1 MEQIAVSFTDGWV
14 PKTWLT
20 PKITILDRAG
30 KTYIENW
37 ELNELWYGW
46 YIYNF
51 ERYDPDRVYLYM
63 FDWWDALENDYDRYK
78 FWGNEFDAYTNKYS
92 WGRTAAPY
100 FTSINGRFDWVDK
113 AIKDAVK
120 SRKVYDDKDIKKG
133 LADIKKEIKGKGWY
147 DVYKKLDS
155 LNKVLEEVKKS
166 VVDTSA
172 TNDWNSSK
180 NFSGINGK
188 LDLMAEYVVKIKSDI
203 DNQLSSLD
211 ENVAQKIQESNDNI
225 NQWMSS
231 RVTIDQ
237 LLQQVERLENVLNEV
252 VDAVVSKRLPK
263 ELTDKFDVN
272 INRRPSMSEE
282 EMMQALWLN
291 MWTNEWLSEWI
302 NAWMSEWLEEWMQE
316 WLWEQRD
323 MWVNAPVDMQW
334 IAEPEM
340 PLQY

>member
-1 MEQIAVSFTDGWV
+1 MEQIAVSFTDWWI

-20 PKITILDRAG
+20 PKINIIDLWG
-30 KTYIENW
+30 NLMVEEG
-37 ELNELWYGW
+37 ELKEVGFWW
-46 YIYNF
+46 YIYSF
-51 ERYDPDRVYLYM
+51 DRYSPEKVYLYQ
-63 FDWWDALENDYDRYK
+63 FDWGEELTNDYDRYQ
-78 FWGNEFDAYTNKYS
+78 FGGNALDAYSNKYS

-100 FTSINGRFDWVDK
+100 FTSVNGRFDSIDK

-120 SRKVYDDKDIKKG
+120 SRKEYDDKEVKKG

-155 LNKVLEEVKKS
+155 LEKILSDVKQS

-203 DNQLSSLD
+203 DNQLSTLD
-211 ENVAQKIQESNDNI
+211 EDVAQRIQESNDNL
-225 NQWMSS
+225 NQWMSN
-231 RVTIDQ
+231 RVTIEQ
-237 LLQQVERLENVLNEV
+237 LLQQVDRLERKLNEV
-252 VDAVVSKRLPK
+252 VDSVVSKRLPK

-272 INRRPSMSEE
+272 INRKPAMSDEE
-282 EMMQALWLN
+282 VMAALWLD
-291 MWTNEWLSEWI
+291 MWMNEWLNQGI
-302 NAWMSEWLEEWMQE
+302 EEWMSMGMEE
-316 WLWEQRD
+316 WLGETREW
-323 MWVNAPVDMQW
+323 WVNAPVDMQW

-340 PLQY
+340 PLNY